1 MTRVIV
7 SAETEE
13 YRLLVYTLTDKS
25 ETTLTLSKFDVFSFL
40 DFTSVWHQASLVQ
53 ASREMQS
60 FSRFRSG

>member
-25 ETTLTLSKFDVFSFL
+25 ETTLSKFDVFSFL

>member
-25 ETTLTLSKFDVFSFL
+25 ETTLSKFDVFSFL
-40 DFTSVWHQASLVQ
+40 DFTSV
-53 ASREMQS
+53 
-60 FSRFRSG
+60 

>member
-40 DFTSVWHQASLVQ
+40 DFTSV
-53 ASREMQS
+53 
-60 FSRFRSG
+60 